1 MLSSAECSQ
10 SPTKKRIFIVD
21 DHPLLRKG
29 LASVINQTPD
39 LVVQGEAEDA
49 RRALEMIE
57 KLQPDLVIVDISLPG
72 VDGVELLNM
81 IRTRFGELPSLVL
94 SMHDES
100 LFAERALR
108 AGSRGYIMKQEALEK
123 VLVAIRRVLAGEI
136 FVSNNI
142 ATKMIKKLV
151 EGNPHK
157 TASPLELLSNREF
170 TVLQLIGQGFQSR
183 QIAEKLH
190 ISAKTVESY
199 RAHIKE
205 KLKLS
210 NAKELMKYAILWA
223 QNHA

>member
-1 MLSSAECSQ
+1 MQPSAECGQGSA
-10 SPTKKRIFIVD
+10 KKKILIID

-29 LASVINQTPD
+29 LASVINQTTD
-39 LVVQGEAEDA
+39 LMVQGEAEDA
-49 RRALEMIE
+49 RKALEMIE
-57 KLQPDLVIVDISLPG
+57 KLQPDLLIVDISLPG
-72 VDGVELLNM
+72 IDGVELLNM

-100 LFAERALR
+100 VFAERALR
-108 AGSRGYIMKQEALEK
+108 AGSRGYMMKQEALEK

-151 EGNPHK
+151 EGNPQK

-170 TVLQLIGQGFQSR
+170 TVFQLIGQGFQSR

-190 ISAKTVESY
+190 ISTKTVESY

-205 KLKLS
+205 KLKLN
-210 NAKELMKYAILWA
+210 NAKELMKYAILWV

>member
-1 MLSSAECSQ
+1 MQPSAECGQ
-10 SPTKKRIFIVD
+10 SPAKKKILIVD

-49 RRALEMIE
+49 RKALEMIE

-72 VDGVELLNM
+72 VDGVELLSM
-81 IRTRFGELPSLVL
+81 IRARFGELPSLVL

-108 AGSRGYIMKQEALEK
+108 AGSRGYMMKQEALEK

-142 ATKMIKKLV
+142 ATQMIKKLV
-151 EGNPHK
+151 EGNPQK

-170 TVLQLIGQGFQSR
+170 TVFQLIGQGIQSR

-190 ISAKTVESY
+190 ISTKTVESY

-205 KLKLS
+205 KLKLN
-210 NAKELMKYAILWA
+210 NAKELMKYAILWV